1 MLSKHKIINMQIIIN
16 NENTKKKVVKLETY
30 LRSLIFATSNPRTL
44 ELKFVTKNKL
54 FFKFN

>member
-1 MLSKHKIINMQIIIN
+1 MQIIIN